1 MLRQHRSV
9 LRRSAWD
16 ERLGVFYARAFALM
30 HKDVF

>member
-9 LRRSAWD
+9 LRRSAWG
-16 ERLGVFYARAFALM
+16 EKLGVFYARAFALM